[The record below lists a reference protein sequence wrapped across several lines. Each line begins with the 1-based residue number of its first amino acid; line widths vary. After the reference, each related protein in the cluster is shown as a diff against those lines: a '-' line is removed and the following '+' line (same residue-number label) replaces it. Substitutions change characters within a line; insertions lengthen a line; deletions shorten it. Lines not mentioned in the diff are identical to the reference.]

1 MLKTILPL
9 IILILLG
16 GIYFY
21 TKDDPQDTSIEIED
35 RDFVV
40 EDREII
46 DIIVIKRPGY
56 PELHL
61 SKSKDGWLLNQR
73 KKASP
78 HVVKNLLSVLT
89 QMKLDYIPPKTKYT
103 KIMKDIEEL
112 GIDVT
117 TYDKNGKVLSDF
129 IVGKNNNVESG
140 TYCLK
145 KGAKQPYVMIVPSVG
160 GGIRNYFT
168 LKDIDLRDKTVLDIN
183 SNDIVKITMDYKK
196 DRANSYVITKEGSSY
211 SISPMVSSGGVN
223 KLKQNQNV
231 LAAYV
236 KDFKKLGAESI
247 MTGKPGMDSLSRIIP
262 FVELAIDMKDGS
274 QLGYSFYPVT
284 DILTLEASNSM
295 RKVSDLDQIDRY
307 NMFASNGESYMVQHR
322 LVKKMFKPITY
333 FDL

>member
-9 IILILLG
+9 LILILLG

-21 TKDDPQDTSIEIED
+21 TKDDPQDTSIDLDD

-56 PELHL
+56 PEMHL
-61 SKSKDGWLLNQR
+61 SKSNDGWLLNQR

-103 KIMKDIEEL
+103 KIMKDIELL

-117 TYDKNGKVLSDF
+117 TYDKSGKVLSDF
-129 IVGKNNNVESG
+129 IVGKNNNIESG

-168 LKDIDLRDKTVLDIN
+168 HTDVDLRDKTVLDIN
-183 SNDIVKITMDYKK
+183 SNDIIKVTVDYKK
-196 DRANSYVITKEGSSY
+196 DRANSFVITKEGTSY
-211 SISPMVSSGGVN
+211 NIKPIVPTTSTN
-223 KLKQNQNV
+223 QLKQNQNV
-231 LAAYV
+231 LTAYI
-236 KDFKKLGAESI
+236 KDFKKFGAESL
-247 MTGKPGMDSLSRIIP
+247 MTGKPGMDSLSRTMP

-274 QLGYSFYPVT
+274 QLGFSFYPVT
-284 DILTLEASNSM
+284 DVLNLDATLRTVN
-295 RKVSDLDQIDRY
+295 DLKQIDRY
-307 NMFASNGESYMVQHR
+307 NMFASDGESYMVQHR
-322 LVKKMFKPITY
+322 LVKKLFKPILH
-333 FDL
+333 FDI